1 MVKRFKMCCKKIV
14 LICYVF
20 GSFFFSQ
27 ASTKGQA
34 VFDRLLKACKDV
46 SWKGE
51 SIIVLDSIQVDPP
64 YAQENCKLLQGGSG
78 KGSLERVQK
87 IVSA

>member
-1 MVKRFKMCCKKIV
+1 MLVV
-14 LICYVF
+14 L
-20 GSFFFSQ
+20 SFFSQ